1 MSDEELIEIGETAVS
16 VLGDGAAEKLSDIE
30 DLLDEYSIPEIRERM
45 QRLEQL
51 EERLADLEESVDFD
65 RLRDIV
71 KRAKSSAAAAE
82 KLERALSD
90 LADDLL
96 EWMTDLHARLS

>member
-30 DLLDEYSIPEIRERM
+30 DLLDEYSIPEIRERL

>member
-16 VLGDGAAEKLSDIE
+16 VLGKDAMDKLPDIG

-65 RLRDIV
+65 RLRDIL
-71 KRAKSSAAAAE
+71 KRAKSAAAAAE

>member
-16 VLGDGAAEKLSDIE
+16 ILGKDAAEKLPDIG
-30 DLLDEYSIPEIRERM
+30 DLLDEYSVSEIRERLE
-45 QRLEQL
+45 RLERL

-65 RLRDIV
+65 RLRDML
-71 KRAKSSAAAAE
+71 KRLKSAAAAAD
-82 KLERALSD
+82 KLESALSD

-96 EWMTDLHARLS
+96 EWMTDLHARLR

>member
-1 MSDEELIEIGETAVS
+1 MSDDELIEIGETAVS
-16 VLGDGAAEKLSDIE
+16 VLGDGAAEKLSDIG
-30 DLLDEYSIPEIRERM
+30 DLLDDYSIPEIRKRL
-45 QRLEQL
+45 QRLERL

-65 RLRDIV
+65 RVRDIV
-71 KRAKSSAAAAE
+71 KRAKSAAAAAE
-82 KLERALSD
+82 KLESALSD

>member
-16 VLGDGAAEKLSDIE
+16 VLGEDAAEKLPDIG
-30 DLLDEYSIPEIRERM
+30 DLLDEYSIPEIRERL

-65 RLRDIV
+65 QLRDIV
-71 KRAKSSAAAAE
+71 KRAKSAAAAAE
-82 KLERALSD
+82 KLESALSD
-90 LADDLL
+90 LAGELV
-96 EWMTDLHARLS
+96 EWMTDLHARLR